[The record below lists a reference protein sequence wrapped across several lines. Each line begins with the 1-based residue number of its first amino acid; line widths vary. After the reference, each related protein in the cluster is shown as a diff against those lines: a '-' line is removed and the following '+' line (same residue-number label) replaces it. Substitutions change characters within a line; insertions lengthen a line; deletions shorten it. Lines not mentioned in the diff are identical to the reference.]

1 MTLSQVPGGSILFGL
16 RWGYGLPIVSAHK
29 TNTMIKHTRI
39 INTIDQLKDKTK
51 SGFNYRKLPCKRSLV
66 LRPLNGRLSQTNART
81 PQPIH
86 DLGCRYF

>member
-1 MTLSQVPGGSILFGL
+1 MTLSQVLGGSILFDL

-51 SGFNYRKLPCKRSLV
+51 SGFN
-66 LRPLNGRLSQTNART
+66 
-81 PQPIH
+81 
-86 DLGCRYF
+86 